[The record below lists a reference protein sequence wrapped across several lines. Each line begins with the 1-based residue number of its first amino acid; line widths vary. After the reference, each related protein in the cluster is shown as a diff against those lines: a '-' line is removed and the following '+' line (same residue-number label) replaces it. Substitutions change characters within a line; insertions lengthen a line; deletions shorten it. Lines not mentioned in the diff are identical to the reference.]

1 MKRSRFVLW
10 SAGFSTVFVAW
21 SWLAGFLFCVLGRL
35 PLHQATPL
43 TLLHY
48 LPMYFRFKP
57 VKLLMD
63 LSAFLAFIL
72 VGLLIGILIR
82 NRKGPGPY
90 GDARWATWK
99 EVSRAG
105 LLERTGILLG
115 QGRGRFLCMPGWE
128 HVMCFAPSGCGKGV
142 GIVIPNLLHW
152 SDSAIVHDVKGE
164 NFRLTSGYRAAHG
177 QKVYFFNP
185 GDPKGHTHR
194 YNPFQFVSADLGL
207 RIDDLQK
214 IAHLLLPKHDFWE
227 NEARTLLVGLALHL
241 LDRPEAPVTFGDI
254 LCTIRESNFFEFVQD
269 LLTRRRQEMNPVASM
284 ALNAFIQ
291 KAEKERSGVLST
303 LSSALEL
310 WANPLIDAATSSSD
324 FDLRRFKKERTTL
337 YVGVSPNNLHRLRPL
352 LQILY
357 QQATDILTE
366 KEPDL
371 KDEPHGVLFLMD
383 EFASLGRMTQF
394 EQASAYFRGYRV
406 RFMMIIQDLPQ
417 LERHYERTGLYSF
430 LGMSKVKVTFASGDY
445 QTAEVISKYLGT
457 RAAQTESFSFSERLG
472 LAWLNGS
479 RSRSTSETSR
489 ALLLPQE
496 ILQLPPDKEIVM
508 IEGMAPI
515 RATKIR
521 YFDEPLLKS
530 RIRPPLTMAQIMP
543 ILRRLKPAPPPATKP
558 MTDDQIEKC
567 RAEFNMQQDPDAVRL
582 NNPDTAVE
590 QEAS

>member
-1 MKRSRFVLW
+1 MNQTRGIWW
-10 SAGFSTVFVAW
+10 SAAGLTALIAW
-21 SWLAGFLFCVLGRL
+21 SWLAGFVFCVLARL
-35 PLHQATPL
+35 PFHQVTPW
-43 TLLHY
+43 TLWHY
-48 LPMYFRFKP
+48 FPFYFTSPP
-57 VKLLMD
+57 VRQLMNTSTIAAFVLLA
-63 LSAFLAFIL
+63 LL
-72 VGLLIGILIR
+72 VGSWIKNQKLIS
-82 NRKGPGPY
+82 PY
-90 GDARWATWK
+90 GDARWASWG
-99 EVSRAG
+99 EVRRAG
-105 LLERTGILLG
+105 LLSRTGILLG
-115 QGRGRFLCMPGWE
+115 RRAGRFLCMPGWE
-128 HVMCFAPSGCGKGV
+128 HVMCFAPSGSGKGV

-185 GDPKGHTHR
+185 GDPDGRTHR
-194 YNPFQFVSADLGL
+194 YNPFQFVSDDPGL

-241 LDRPEAPVTFGDI
+241 LDESGAAVSFGNI
-254 LCTIRESNFFEFVQD
+254 LCTIRESNFFDYVHD
-269 LLTRRRQEMNPVASM
+269 LLTRRRDGMNPVACM
-284 ALNAFIQ
+284 ALNAYIQ

-310 WANPLIDAATSSSD
+310 WANPLIDAATYASD
-324 FDLRRFKKERTTL
+324 FDLRRFKKERITL

-366 KEPDL
+366 KEPDP
-371 KDEPHGVLFLMD
+371 KTEPFGVLFLMD

-445 QTAEVISKYLGT
+445 ETAEVISKYLGNFGA
-457 RAAQTESFSFSERLG
+457 RTESESQSEPTGSL
-472 LAWLNGS
+472 WLSGRTS
-479 RSRSTSETSR
+479 RSFSETSR

-496 ILQLPPDKEIVM
+496 ILQLPPDEEIVM
-508 IEGMAPI
+508 IEGLPPI
-515 RATKIR
+515 RASKIR
-521 YFDEPLLKS
+521 YFQESVFTS
-530 RIRPPLTMAQIMP
+530 RMIPPIPITPITP
-543 ILRRLKPAPPPATKP
+543 ILRELKVVSLPPAR
-558 MTDDQIEKC
+558 E
-567 RAEFNMQQDPDAVRL
+567 L
-582 NNPDTAVE
+582 SE
-590 QEAS
+590 QEKDQFRQQYAIDDHPQDAA